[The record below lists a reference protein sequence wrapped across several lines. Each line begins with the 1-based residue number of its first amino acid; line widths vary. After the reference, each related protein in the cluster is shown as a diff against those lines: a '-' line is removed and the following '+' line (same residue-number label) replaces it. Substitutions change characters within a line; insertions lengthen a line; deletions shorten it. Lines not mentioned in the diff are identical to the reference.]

1 MTVPAD
7 PGALPRWP
15 RGGGTRDGRW
25 PGLGDAR
32 RGRDPHGAPGATGLP
47 GPGDAGPSAAAR
59 GGTCHGRW
67 TLSTRERESPGTRGG
82 HTGDTSVSRPARG
95 PTPPLPHVHR
105 SETCPRVGPR
115 HGHHAAPLLP
125 AAGRGVPKTGPRHHP
140 PPLVRAAKPR
150 YPPLC
155 PPAAAE
161 EEPGLAVCPQERP
174 SRSKDVAPAPAAS
187 PSGSRAS
194 MPVTPAPRLQ
204 WTDSE

>member
-32 RGRDPHGAPGATGLP
+32 RGWDPHGAPGATGLP

-115 HGHHAAPLLP
+115 HGRHAAPLLP
-125 AAGRGVPKTGPRHHP
+125 AAGRGVPKTGPRHLTT
-140 PPLVRAAKPR
+140 PLPQCGRLSPGIPR
-150 YPPLC
+150 CVPQQRLRKNLGWQCARRNVPAGARMWPWPLRL
-155 PPAAAE
+155 PHQGAEPA
-161 EEPGLAVCPQERP
+161 CR
-174 SRSKDVAPAPAAS
+174 
-187 PSGSRAS
+187 
-194 MPVTPAPRLQ
+194 
-204 WTDSE
+204 